1 MDVAVRISV
10 KDFNVDELQE
20 ELASLPIHGITWAGF
35 IGNRPAMDISRGTTK
50 NTEEPMSRRHSFPTT
65 LASTIALSLASGS
78 AYATCRGLPDHGA
91 LKAAL
96 DAAVA
101 TAGSTSRCGL
111 PSSTATGKYAPS
123 LSPAT
128 TGARSGPAAG

>member
-1 MDVAVRISV
+1 
-10 KDFNVDELQE
+10 
-20 ELASLPIHGITWAGF
+20 
-35 IGNRPAMDISRGTTK
+35 
-50 NTEEPMSRRHSFPTT
+50 MSRRHSFPTT

-78 AYATCRGLPDHGA
+78 VYATCRGLPDHGA

-101 TAGSTSRCGL
+101 TEDSGL
-111 PSSTATGKYAPS
+111 DFQMWATLVDRDGKVCAS

>member
-20 ELASLPIHGITWAGF
+20 ELASLPIHGITWVGF

-78 AYATCRGLPDHGA
+78 VMPW
-91 LKAAL
+91 
-96 DAAVA
+96 
-101 TAGSTSRCGL
+101 
-111 PSSTATGKYAPS
+111 PS
-123 LSPAT
+123 
-128 TGARSGPAAG
+128 